1 MVRRVVF
8 KGPKAMFS
16 SACSIVSGLCSA
28 AILLSCT
35 PAERQPLPPPGALVA
50 DEVCSLCH
58 GLTGQSISPEVPKLA
73 GQQKAYLTK
82 QLTHFR
88 GHEHL
93 DEFNA
98 RYMRQFAQLSDGQI
112 DELSEYF
119 SAQPP
124 MTAQGDGGQSIG
136 EAIYR
141 SGLPN
146 MSVSACRSCHGS
158 QAQGSGSI
166 PRLAGQHAPYLSQ
179 RLEVLAATQSSVS
192 SSHSLPPA
200 AAEMVALYLASLEVS
215 K

>member
-1 MVRRVVF
+1 MVTRVVF
-8 KGPKAMFS
+8 KAPMPMLLR
-16 SACSIVSGLCSA
+16 ACWQVSGLCSA

-35 PAERQPLPPPGALVA
+35 PAEQPPISPPGALVA

-58 GLTGQSISPEVPKLA
+58 GVTGQSIAQEVPKLA

-82 QLTHFR
+82 QLTRFR

-93 DEFNA
+93 GEFSA
-98 RYMRQFAQLSDGQI
+98 RYMRQFAQLTDGQI

-119 SAQPP
+119 SEQPP
-124 MTAQGDGGQSIG
+124 MTAQGDGEHTVG

-146 MSVSACRSCHGS
+146 MSVPGCASCHGA

-166 PRLAGQHAPYLSQ
+166 PRLAGQHARYLSQ
-179 RLEVLAATQSSVS
+179 RLEVLAATQGSVS
-192 SSHSLPPA
+192 SSHLLPPA
-200 AAEMVALYLASLEVS
+200 AAEMVALYLASLGAN

>member
-1 MVRRVVF
+1 MVKRVAF
-8 KGPKAMFS
+8 KGTKPILLR
-16 SACSIVSGLCSA
+16 ACWLVAGLCSC

-35 PAERQPLPPPGALVA
+35 PSERQPVPPPGALVA

-58 GLTGQSISPEVPKLA
+58 GVTGQSISPEVPKLA

-93 DEFNA
+93 GEFNA
-98 RYMRQFAQLSDGQI
+98 RYMRQFAQLTDGQI

-124 MTAQGDGGQSIG
+124 MTAQGDGAQIVG

-146 MSVSACRSCHGS
+146 MSVPACRSCHGA
-158 QAQGSGSI
+158 QAQGSGAI
-166 PRLAGQHAPYLSQ
+166 PRLAGQHARYLSQ
-179 RLEVLAATQSSVS
+179 RLEVLAATRSSVS
-192 SSHSLPPA
+192 SSHLLPPA
-200 AAEMVALYLASLEVS
+200 AAEMVALYLASLGAS
-215 K
+215 R